1 MTCPDSEA
9 CRRAGAPPG
18 TCALP
23 RVPAARA
30 SCNWMGW
37 VQRVQQRYRVGPD
50 GDQSLDHRA
59 PECPARDGAG
69 RLGAQGLG
77 AGVDPQQPAWLEGLQ
92 TESFERRTPASV
104 SNPVRPGYTL
114 AYGITG
120 PEGDPAGR
128 EGKRAGPG

>member
-1 MTCPDSEA
+1 
-9 CRRAGAPPG
+9 
-18 TCALP
+18 
-23 RVPAARA
+23 
-30 SCNWMGW
+30 MGR

-50 GDQSLDHRA
+50 GDQSPDHRA
-59 PECPARDGAG
+59 PECPARDGAEPPVSRVTSLAQG
-69 RLGAQGLG
+69 PAARGRTARLGAQGLG